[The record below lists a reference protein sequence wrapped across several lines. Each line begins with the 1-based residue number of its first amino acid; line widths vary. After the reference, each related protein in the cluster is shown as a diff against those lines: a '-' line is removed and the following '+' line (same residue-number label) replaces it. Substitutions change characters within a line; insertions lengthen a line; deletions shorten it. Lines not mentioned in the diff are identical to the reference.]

1 VFETLESRRLLSVSA
16 VFAAG
21 VLTVTSDH
29 APDQVL
35 IGTDNHGRIFVHANH
50 HVLLAVPAHDVIG
63 IAVDLGGGND
73 SLNTAHTVN
82 RPMTIHGGA
91 GNDTIVAGTGH
102 DQIFGDEGDDHI
114 ASNDGIADQV
124 DGGPGHDTALVDH
137 RDHVTNV
144 ENVHGGHHHHH
155 HRLLEVM
162 RDDLLTTV
170 VQ

>member
-1 VFETLESRRLLSVSA
+1 MLEALESRRLLSVSA
-16 VFAAG
+16 NFASG

-35 IGTDNHGRIFVHANH
+35 VGTDNHGRIFVHADH

-63 IAVDLGGGND
+63 IAVNLGGGND

-82 RPMTIHGGA
+82 RPMTIHGGG

-102 DQIFGDEGDDHI
+102 DQIFGDDGDDHI
-114 ASNDGIADQV
+114 TSNDGVADHV

-137 RDHVTNV
+137 RDHVINV
-144 ENVHGGHHHHH
+144 EHVHGGHHHHH
-155 HRLLEVM
+155 KLLEVI
-162 RDDLLTTV
+162 RNDLYTAIV
-170 VQ
+170 